1 MEQVVVHTVEELR
14 AFAERVA
21 KDIQAVQVSG
31 AAILAL
37 TGELGAGKTTFTQ
50 ALAKALGVTETV
62 TSPTF
67 VVMKRYPI
75 QSERFYSLVHV
86 DLYRV
91 DDVSELAPLR
101 FNEEIQN
108 PKNLIVVEWPERAP
122 GVIPMTAMPIAFT
135 VGEAGARTI
144 IYGS

>member
-1 MEQVVVHTVEELR
+1 MEQVVVHSLDELR

-21 KDIQAVQVSG
+21 KDIQAVPVSG
-31 AAILAL
+31 AAIIAL

-50 ALAKALGVTETV
+50 ALAQALGVTETV

-91 DDVSELAPLR
+91 DDISELAPLR
-101 FNEEIQN
+101 FTEEIQN

-122 GVIPMTAMPIAFT
+122 GVIPMTAIPIAFT
-135 VGEAGARTI
+135 VGEGNSRTI
-144 IYGS
+144 LYGR

>member
-21 KDIQAVQVSG
+21 KDIQVAQGSG
-31 AAILAL
+31 AMILAL

-75 QSERFYSLVHV
+75 QSERFFALVHV
-86 DLYRV
+86 DLYRI
-91 DDVSELAPLR
+91 DDISELAPLR
-101 FNEEIQN
+101 FAEELAN
-108 PKNLIVVEWPERAP
+108 PKNLVVVEWPERAP
-122 GVIPMTAMPIAFT
+122 GVIPITATPLSMT
-135 VGEAGARTI
+135 VGENGVRTI